1 MMDNLNPP
9 VTGSL
14 DPNPRGPG
22 PTKETPMMKSRW
34 IAAGAAA
41 CAIALLVVPWMLR
54 SDAAP
59 NSAGTPSAPNRVE
72 GTAANLEL
80 TLQDMNGNAV
90 RFADYQGKVIVLNVW
105 ATWCGPCQVEIP
117 ELVEAYTKY
126 RDQGVVV
133 LGVSLDDT
141 AEMLRK
147 YAPTKQMNYPLLLMQ
162 DDFDDAYGPIFGVP
176 ITFFIGRDGTISR
189 RHFGPVSKEQLDR
202 EIKALL

>member
-1 MMDNLNPP
+1 MDTQKP
-9 VTGSL
+9 TETESL
-14 DPNPRGPG
+14 GPDPQRPA
-22 PTKETPMMKSRW
+22 EHTPMTKSRW

-59 NSAGTPSAPNRVE
+59 GSAGTPAAPSKVE
-72 GTAANLEL
+72 GTAANLDL

-90 RFADYQGKVIVLNVW
+90 RLADYKGQVIVLNVW

-141 AEMLRK
+141 AEMLRE
-147 YAPTKQMNYPLLLMQ
+147 YAPTKAMNYPLLLWH
-162 DDFDDAYGPIFGVP
+162 DDFDEAYGPIFGVP
-176 ITFFIGRDGTISR
+176 ITFFIGRDATISR
-189 RHFGPVSKEQLDR
+189 RHFGPVSKEQLER

>member
-9 VTGSL
+9 ATGSP
-14 DPNPRGPG
+14 DPDAQGPG

-59 NSAGTPSAPNRVE
+59 NSAGTPAAPNTVE

-80 TLQDMNGNAV
+80 TLQDMNGNAL
-90 RFADYQGKVIVLNVW
+90 RFADYKGKVIVLNVW
-105 ATWCGPCQVEIP
+105 ATWCGPCQAEIP
-117 ELVEAYTKY
+117 ELVEAHTKY
-126 RDQGVVV
+126 RDQGVIV

-141 AEMLRK
+141 AEMLRE

>member
-1 MMDNLNPP
+1 MMNNLNPP

-14 DPNPRGPG
+14 DPNAQGPG

-59 NSAGTPSAPNRVE
+59 NSAGTPAVPNKAE
-72 GTAANLEL
+72 GTAANLGL

-90 RFADYQGKVIVLNVW
+90 RFADYKGKVIVLNVW

-141 AEMLRK
+141 AEMLRE

-176 ITFFIGRDGTISR
+176 ITFFIGRDGTIGR

>member
-1 MMDNLNPP
+1 MMNNLNPP
-9 VTGSL
+9 ATGSL
-14 DPNPRGPG
+14 DPDPQGPG

-41 CAIALLVVPWMLR
+41 CAIALLIVPWMLR

-59 NSAGTPSAPNRVE
+59 NSAGTPAANKVE
-72 GTAANLEL
+72 GAAANLEL

-90 RFADYQGKVIVLNVW
+90 RFADYKGKVIVLNVW

-141 AEMLRK
+141 AEMLRE

-162 DDFDDAYGPIFGVP
+162 DDFDEAYGPIFGVP

>member
-14 DPNPRGPG
+14 EPNAQGPG

-59 NSAGTPSAPNRVE
+59 NSANTPAAPNKVE

-90 RFADYQGKVIVLNVW
+90 RFADYKGKVIVLNVW

-141 AEMLRK
+141 AEMLRE

>member
-9 VTGSL
+9 ATGSP
-14 DPNPRGPG
+14 DPDAQGPG
-22 PTKETPMMKSRW
+22 PTKEIPMMKSRW

-59 NSAGTPSAPNRVE
+59 NSAGTPASPSKVE

-80 TLQDMNGNAV
+80 TLQDMNGKAL
-90 RFADYQGKVIVLNVW
+90 RFADYKGKVIVLNVW

-117 ELVEAYTKY
+117 ELVEAYTHY

-141 AEMLRK
+141 AEMLRE

>member
-9 VTGSL
+9 ATESRDSDGQ
-14 DPNPRGPG
+14 GPG
-22 PTKETPMMKSRW
+22 PTKDTPMMKSRW

-59 NSAGTPSAPNRVE
+59 SRAGAPAAPNKVE
-72 GTAANLEL
+72 GTAANLAL
-80 TLQDMNGNAV
+80 TLQDMNGHAV
-90 RFADYQGKVIVLNVW
+90 RFADFKGKVIVLNVW

-117 ELVEAYTKY
+117 ELVEAYTRY
-126 RDQGVVV
+126 RDQDVVV

-141 AEMLRK
+141 AEMLRE

>member
-1 MMDNLNPP
+1 
-9 VTGSL
+9 
-14 DPNPRGPG
+14 
-22 PTKETPMMKSRW
+22 MMKSRW

-59 NSAGTPSAPNRVE
+59 NSAGTPAAPNTVE

-80 TLQDMNGNAV
+80 TLQDMNGNAL
-90 RFADYQGKVIVLNVW
+90 RFADYKGKVIVLNVW
-105 ATWCGPCQVEIP
+105 ATWCGPCQAEIP
-117 ELVEAYTKY
+117 ELVEAHTKY
-126 RDQGVVV
+126 RDQGVIV

-141 AEMLRK
+141 AEMLRE